1 MKTTIASTS
10 VLALSAAIFVHAII
24 LSRAKPPVAVTIIG
38 GDELAHEYTENSAAN
53 LGLLEKSGDYGSA
66 ASYSTSGFLATD
78 GSAPADRLSSECYP
92 PSEKLDAIDALIRN
106 ELPPPHT
113 GPDAG
118 EIFSFSICGAR

>member
-24 LSRAKPPVAVTIIG
+24 LSRAKPPVAVMIVG

-78 GSAPADRLSSECYP
+78 GSALTDRQSSECYP
-92 PSEKLDAIDALIRN
+92 PLEKLDAIDTSFRN
-106 ELPPPHT
+106 GFLQRCT
-113 GPDAG
+113 DPDR
-118 EIFSFSICGAR
+118 ETLFDRSIDVAR